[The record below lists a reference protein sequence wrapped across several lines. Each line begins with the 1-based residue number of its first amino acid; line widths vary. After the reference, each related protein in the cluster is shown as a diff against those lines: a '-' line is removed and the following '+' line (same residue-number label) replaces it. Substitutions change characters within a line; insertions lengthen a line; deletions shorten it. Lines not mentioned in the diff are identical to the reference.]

1 MMLNFSS
8 LTCLN
13 SYKVIIT
20 QFTDIVTK
28 N

>member
-1 MMLNFSS
+1 MLNFSS
-8 LTCLN
+8 LTYLN
-13 SYKVIIT
+13 PYKVIIT